1 MKEMWKLREVS
12 FLFFPFDF
20 SLLKKKEINLVK
32 WSLECEQEKEKDC
45 KVVTGV
51 LDKSCASRVVSC
63 VCGRGLRWGEWI
75 EGLNVKEESRISG
88 IWRQALDWEKEVIF

>member
-12 FLFFPFDF
+12 FFFFSFDF

-45 KVVTGV
+45 KVVTGSNNNRVTGV
-51 LDKSCASRVVSC
+51 LDKSCVSRVVSC

-75 EGLNVKEESRISG
+75 EGLNVK
-88 IWRQALDWEKEVIF
+88 